1 MKKITLLAL
10 VVVLSSALRLNAG
23 TSPVT
28 IISTR
33 SDIFYFKL
41 SSSFVGATAEVYSES
56 GELIMTETIVNRK
69 AIIDFYYENAGT
81 YTIKIK
87 KGGEEET
94 FTYKK
99 NNPSPMILLQMDSL
113 ITVSQ

>member
-10 VVVLSSALRLNAG
+10 VVILSATLKLNA
-23 TSPVT
+23 TTTPVT
-28 IISTR
+28 ILSTK

-41 SSSFVGATAEVYSES
+41 CSSFVGATAEVYSEN
-56 GELIMTETIVNRK
+56 GELIMTEKILNRK

-87 KGGEEET
+87 KDGIEEN
-94 FTYKK
+94 FIYKK
-99 NNPSPMILLQMDSL
+99 GSSSPLIPFEMNAL